1 MADKVVAKYV
11 ADVKDYIKEIEKA
24 TGIAQKDFE
33 KVNETAGGLEK
44 GLKKIG
50 GAVAAAFAVDR
61 IVSFTAEA
69 SKLAAEGE
77 GVRKAFAR
85 IGDPKLLDGLRDA
98 TRGTV
103 SDLELMKQAVRAS
116 NFKIPL
122 ESLAKLFEFAR
133 RRAKETGESVD
144 YLVNSITMGIGR
156 KSPLILDN
164 LGISAIELRKRFDG
178 ITVAQAEIGDV
189 ARIVG
194 NIATEEMKKMGD
206 EAITTADRM
215 KQLQTTVDN
224 FTEKYGDMVNKS
236 ALFYADLFGLID
248 LQDGKVKASTKAAM
262 NIAEDLGKQLE
273 SGLTKPAELSEKVV
287 ESFIEAREIQAEIM
301 KQRAQRQQVGIG
313 GFVPGEDE
321 QDELLDRL
329 NFLKVYVREV
339 NALLDKFENDG
350 EEFQH
355 EAIKNVAFYKALI
368 KSLTEEQEK
377 ENTSLERNA
386 QILKEL
392 IAAEKALGL
401 LKGKER
407 KESKQD
413 AFEKAQAAQGDLT
426 AMSGVGIG
434 ANFFDDTLE
443 QLKRQLEI
451 QQQILDTN
459 SANSMEYVTAKE
471 NVEDLTEKIENFGE
485 QSAKSTTVTA
495 NTIKE
500 NTELESMA
508 LSDYASMAASTYSGI
523 TDIAMQ
529 QFQKQN
535 DFEMQMLQERLEQGQ
550 ITEEEFAAKS
560 AELKRK
566 EAQQTKDIRLFETII
581 NTASGVI
588 SALASTPPNVPQS
601 IATGVAGALQIGLIA
616 SQPLPQFAKGTKNA
630 PAGFKWVGEEGPEL
644 IHDGGGYP
652 IITHRE
658 SMKILEKYN
667 IESIDID
674 AIQRGGF
681 DGMAASAKLQG
692 FSDSNMLVATD
703 RLRESNKRGFVYMAD
718 RIAEAMKKSSRN
730 EW

>member
-24 TGIAQKDFE
+24 TGIAQKDFQ

-61 IVSFTAEA
+61 IVSFTSEA

-85 IGDPKLLDGLRDA
+85 IGDPKLLDGLRKA

-103 SDLELMKQAVRAS
+103 SDLELMKQAVRAQ

-133 RRAKETGESVD
+133 RRAKETGQSVD

-194 NIATEEMKKMGD
+194 DIATEEMKKMGD

-273 SGLTKPAELSEKVV
+273 SGLTKPAELSQKVV

-301 KQRAQRQQVGIG
+301 KQRAQRQQVGFG

-321 QDELLDRL
+321 QDELIDRL

-350 EEFQH
+350 EESQQK
-355 EAIKNVAFYKALI
+355 AIRNVFFYKALI
-368 KSLTEEQEK
+368 EDLTEEQEA
-377 ENTSLERNA
+377 ENTSLERNE
-386 QILKEL
+386 QIVQEL
-392 IAAEKALGL
+392 IVAREKLNDLLGKNIDEFKAAQ
-401 LKGKER
+401 R
-407 KESKQD
+407 
-413 AFEKAQAAQGDLT
+413 AQGDLT
-426 AMSGVGIG
+426 RMVGVGIG
-434 ANFFDDTLE
+434 ANFFHDTLE
-443 QLKRQLEI
+443 QLKAQLKI
-451 QQQILDTN
+451 QQQILETN
-459 SANSMEYVTAKE
+459 GANTAEYVNAAE
-471 NVEDLTEKIENFGE
+471 QVDILTEKIEKFGE
-485 QSAKSTTVTA
+485 KTTKTTTVTA
-495 NTIKE
+495 GNVKSTTDE
-500 NTELESMA
+500 TLQEYQ
-508 LSDYASMAASTYSGI
+508 DYANATVGIASNVANMVMQQAQRANAYEQKLLEQKFDAGLMSQEEFDRKSKEMRRQRAQQERTMAIFEASLAIPEAIMQAYSSVPAVAAPGFAAAAGVVGAAQLAIIAST
-523 TDIAMQ
+523 
-529 QFQKQN
+529 
-535 DFEMQMLQERLEQGQ
+535 
-550 ITEEEFAAKS
+550 
-560 AELKRK
+560 
-566 EAQQTKDIRLFETII
+566 
-581 NTASGVI
+581 
-588 SALASTPPNVPQS
+588 
-601 IATGVAGALQIGLIA
+601 
-616 SQPLPQFAKGTKNA
+616 PLPQFAKGTKNA
-630 PAGFKWVGEEGPEL
+630 PEGFKWVGEEGPEL
-644 IHDGGGYP
+644 IYDRGGYP

-667 IESIDID
+667 IESVDID
-674 AIQRGGF
+674 SIQRGGF
-681 DGMAASAKLQG
+681 ESMAASAKLQG
-692 FSDSNMLVATD
+692 FSDSNILVATD

-718 RIAEAMKKSSRN
+718 RIADAMKKSSRN
-730 EW
+730 GW